1 MSIELSSVTPST
13 EQQGGPKRFTI
24 LFLIFTAFLN
34 VVGFTIVTPVL
45 PFIVQ
50 RYLSNPDNL
59 ATVVGWLMAS
69 YAICQFIAAPGL
81 GLLSDRFGRR
91 PILLICLSG
100 SVLGYL
106 IFGIGGALWVLFLG
120 RIVDGLTGAN
130 FSILAAYIGDVTK
143 PEERGKLFGQIGGVA
158 GVGFIVGPVIGGF
171 AATLGYSAPLYL
183 AAAVLFANTIW
194 GFFAMPESLQQKHR
208 STQLR
213 LSDLNPLKQIR
224 TIFAIAHLRWLLI
237 TALCYGLPLVM
248 FSTEFAVLAAD
259 KLHWV
264 PENIGLVLLCIG
276 CIDIVMQGFLSGK
289 LIPRFGEIRLTIAGL
304 VCEAVGYVLIGVT
317 ALVSQPAFLLVGI
330 VLFAFGSGLLEPS
343 LNALI
348 STAAG
353 PREQGAVQGG
363 NEALTSL
370 NGIIGPLLAGVLYV
384 RFGAEAPYWLGA
396 TILLLGVV
404 SILMAAQQLDLRQGA
419 TEAEPI
425 NA

>member
-1 MSIELSSVTPST
+1 MSVELSSVTPAT

-34 VVGFTIVTPVL
+34 VVGFTILTPVL

-50 RYLSNPDNL
+50 RYVSNPDNL

-130 FSILAAYIGDVTK
+130 FSILAAYVGDVTT

-158 GVGFIVGPVIGGF
+158 GIGFIVGPVIGGF
-171 AATLGYSAPLYL
+171 AARLGYSAPLYL

-194 GFFAMPESLQQKHR
+194 GFFAMPESLHPKHR

-224 TIFAIAHLRWLLI
+224 NIFAIPHLRWLLI
-237 TALCYGLPLVM
+237 TTICHGLPLIM
-248 FSTEFAVLAAD
+248 FSTALAVLAAD

-264 PENIGLVLLCIG
+264 PENIGLLLLLVG
-276 CIDIVMQGFLSGK
+276 CVDIVLQGVLSGK
-289 LIPRFGEIRLTIAGL
+289 LILRFGEIRLTSAGL
-304 VCEAVGYVLIGVT
+304 ICEAVGYVLVGVT
-317 ALVSQPAFLLVGI
+317 ALVPQPAFLLTGI
-330 VLFAFGSGLLEPS
+330 FLFAVGSGLLEPP

-353 PREQGAVQGG
+353 PREQGTVQGG

-384 RFGAEAPYWLGA
+384 RFGGEAPYWLGA
-396 TILLLGVV
+396 TILLLGSV
-404 SILMAAQQLDLRQGA
+404 SILVAAQQLDRHQGA
-419 TEAEPI
+419 TEAEPV